1 MSTPLVIDADTHVFE
16 PLEHFERYLAEPYKH
31 RSPRVFR
38 DQWGI
43 IRVLM
48 EGRLYPD
55 PSITVYEAHEKL
67 QAGGHGHSHAHG
79 QSQSQQHGHG
89 ETHQHSQEHGHPHE
103 HGHVHEREHS
113 HEREDPHEH
122 EHASHHDDD
131 QEGGLLEG
139 VAMAMGRPGV
149 TNPEARIKDL
159 DIEGIDVQVI
169 LGSLCF
175 AASTLRDPG
184 FALAFCQACNDYV
197 AEFCSSHP
205 DRFKAVGIVPLQD
218 VPSSIAEARRA
229 VKDLG
234 MVGISIPPSL
244 PAKNLDHPD
253 FYPFYQT
260 VQELNVPLGLH
271 WGNGTY
277 LPGAGTERFNK
288 HFLTHVVGHP
298 FEQMIAMASLVCG
311 GILEMFP
318 GVKFGF
324 LESGCGWVPYW
335 MWRLDEEY
343 RGRSLEVPL
352 MKRKPS
358 EYIRGGQCFFSC
370 SPDEWMIATVAEAVG
385 ADSIIFSSD
394 YPHADGTFP
403 NSVKTIR
410 ERQDLSEDA
419 KRKILGANAA
429 RFYNLHDRG

>member
-1 MSTPLVIDADTHVFE
+1 MGAIQHSRPLLTGGEEPIMSKSIVIDADTHVFE
-16 PLEHFERYLAEPYKH
+16 PLEHFDRYLEEPFKH

-67 QAGGHGHSHAHG
+67 QARAHDQAGGVHGHSPT
-79 QSQSQQHGHG
+79 HGHDHVTEHLHDGHAG
-89 ETHQHSQEHGHPHE
+89 ETSHE
-103 HGHVHEREHS
+103 GHS
-113 HEREDPHEH
+113 HGEE
-122 EHASHHDDD
+122 SN
-131 QEGGLLEG
+131 EGGLLEG

-159 DIEGIDVQVI
+159 DTEGIDVQVI

-175 AASTLRDPG
+175 AACTLRDPA
-184 FALAFCQACNDYV
+184 FAVAFCKACNNYV

-218 VPSSIAEARRA
+218 AAAAICEARRV
-229 VKDLG
+229 VKELG
-234 MVGISIPPSL
+234 MVGLSIPPSL
-244 PAKNLDHPD
+244 PGKNLDHQD
-253 FYPFYQT
+253 FYPFYDA
-260 VQELNVPLGLH
+260 VQQLQVPLGIH

-277 LPGAGTERFNK
+277 LPGAGTDRFNK

-298 FEQMIAMASLVCG
+298 FEQMIAMAALVCG

-318 GVKFGF
+318 RLKFGF

-335 MWRLDEEY
+335 LWRLDEEY

-352 MKRKPS
+352 INRKPS
-358 EYIRGGQCFFSC
+358 EYIKGGQCFFSC
-370 SPDEWMIATVAEAVG
+370 SPDEWMIPAVAEAVG
-385 ADSIIFSSD
+385 EDTIIFSSD
-394 YPHADGTFP
+394 YPHADGLFP
-403 NSVKTIR
+403 DSVTTIR
-410 ERQDLSEDA
+410 ERSDISDGV
-419 KRKILGANAA
+419 KRKILGENAA
-429 RFYNLHDRG
+429 RFFNLR